1 MKHPK
6 HQNKALILKKSQIT
20 FNHFRSIRE
29 IDVENRNFKGS
40 NQRIDLMSANFL
52 PKVVTVKK
60 ELLQILIDDSVEV
73 KTNQDMISKALTP
86 QLVEGY
92 IEAFKN
98 SNKNSNDF
106 KEAVKFLNTYYE
118 DSNKKE
124 IDL

>member
-1 MKHPK
+1 
-6 HQNKALILKKSQIT
+6 
-20 FNHFRSIRE
+20 
-29 IDVENRNFKGS
+29 
-40 NQRIDLMSANFL
+40 
-52 PKVVTVKK
+52 
-60 ELLQILIDDSVEV
+60 
-73 KTNQDMISKALTP
+73 MISKALTP